1 MSIGAR
7 VAGEYPL
14 FNSYHRGALAA
25 EAQVLVTSAQE
36 YVLEETK
43 MGSLDAPNVAVVD
56 RRVWIERNVAFF
68 DVLMSESL
76 GAPPNRPWGQPIIA
90 AETGALLGVLARRVL
105 GQYELVMP
113 SESAGDTIYL
123 VGPNILSMERA
134 NQFRPS
140 EFRMWIALH
149 ECTHRLQFM
158 SVPWMRDYFFG
169 LVKTLSSNAKPQE
182 GRIAH
187 VANQLREAA
196 VSGEPLIDESGVLG
210 LLATDEQKEELDR
223 VQALMALLEGHGHV
237 VMDRIGERILKSQPR
252 MSKLVKARRSD
263 PRMAAFM
270 RITGMEMKMRQYELG
285 EKFVLGVEDI
295 AGHDALAV
303 AWSEP
308 AALPTLAEIEDP
320 EAWLRRVN

>member
-1 MSIGAR
+1 MGT
-7 VAGEYPL
+7 
-14 FNSYHRGALAA
+14 
-25 EAQVLVTSAQE
+25 AQQLVLD
-36 YVLEETK
+36 ETQ
-43 MGSLDAPNVAVVD
+43 MGSLGAPKVAVVD

-68 DVLMSESL
+68 EAIMSEAL
-76 GAPPNRPWGQPIIA
+76 GSAPTRGWSQSVVA

-105 GQYELVMP
+105 GQYELVLP
-113 SESAGDTIYL
+113 SESSGDTIYL
-123 VGPNILSMERA
+123 VGPNILSLERT

-169 LVKTLSSNAKPQE
+169 LVKSLSANTKPKD
-182 GRIAH
+182 GRLLR
-187 VANQLREAA
+187 VVDQLRESA
-196 VSGEPLIDESGVLG
+196 VTGEPLIDESGVLG
-210 LLATDEQKEELDR
+210 LLATDEQKDDLDR

-252 MSKLVKARRSD
+252 MAKLIKSRRTD

-285 EKFVLGVEDI
+285 EKFVLGVERA
-295 AGHDALAV
+295 AGHGALAV

-308 AALPTLAEIEDP
+308 AALPTLPEIEDP
-320 EAWLRRVN
+320 EAWLRRVS